1 MRKGFSFLVPM
12 FLLAVLSFST
22 CSTKEYIKLV
32 AIGDSL
38 TMGIQDAGLVK
49 DYQLNNFPYLIA
61 KQMGLDDS
69 LEQPYVTPPG
79 FGSPPFAEP
88 LKFENGR
95 IITTYLEEG
104 IGQLALLMKLLPLL
118 ENLSLERPYDN
129 LGVGGAWLHD
139 IRHTTSYDNSV
150 VPGNFLFDLVLR
162 NTFNPDFGNTT
173 VLQQAIELEPTI
185 VLLWIGNN
193 DILRAVMEGGDTSQI
208 TDSTEF
214 RNEFTLLLSDLQA
227 QTEAAVF
234 VANIPGHLAIMQILE
249 NIFQIVDGFQSNVP
263 VPVLFDTETI
273 LPINFGDPGS
283 LQYIPLLTVEGT
295 DVDPVEYFVQE
306 AIEGYLGQ
314 GLGIPTAD
322 DLLSMGLALDQDGAD
337 ALFLEIQSAMVDAG
351 VTMDTGVGVPF
362 TEDLT
367 ITESEFTDI
376 LTALAEFNVIL
387 QDVSFQFDVPLVDI
401 NHLWN
406 PENEG
411 AFGGY
416 SGAFVLDD
424 PENTVFSLDGVH
436 PNNLGHAII
445 ANAFI
450 DMINEELQMG
460 IPKLNPED
468 FKGQYAPYTGTGI
481 KRGSIQA
488 LTGVR
493 DFFIR

>member
-1 MRKGFSFLVPM
+1 M

-22 CSTKEYIKLV
+22 CSIKEENIKLV

-69 LEQPYVTPPG
+69 FEQPYVTPPG

-95 IITTYLEEG
+95 IIVTYLEEG

-139 IRHTTSYDNSV
+139 IRHTTSHNNSV

-162 NTFNPDFGNTT
+162 NIFNPDFGNTT
-173 VLQQAIELEPTI
+173 MLQQAIELKPTI

-214 RNEFTLLLSDLQA
+214 RNEFTSLLCDFQTH
-227 QTEAAVF
+227 TEATVF
-234 VANIPGHLAIMQILE
+234 VANIPGHLAIMHILD
-249 NIFQIVDGFQSNVP
+249 NIFQIVNGFQSNVP

-273 LPINFGDPGS
+273 LPINFGDAGS
-283 LQYIPLLTVEGT
+283 PPYIPLLTVEGT
-295 DVDPVEYFVQE
+295 VEDPVEYFVQE

-314 GLGIPTAD
+314 GLGIPNAD
-322 DLLSMGLALDQDGAD
+322 DLLSMGLAADQAGAD
-337 ALFLEIQSAMVDAG
+337 DLFLEIQDAMEAAG
-351 VTMDTGVGVPF
+351 VTMDTGVGIPF
-362 TEDLT
+362 TGDLT

-376 LTALAEFNVIL
+376 LTALAEFNVII
-387 QDVSFQFDVPLVDI
+387 QDVSSQLEYQ
-401 NHLWN
+401 N
-406 PENEG
+406 
-411 AFGGY
+411 
-416 SGAFVLDD
+416 
-424 PENTVFSLDGVH
+424 
-436 PNNLGHAII
+436 
-445 ANAFI
+445 
-450 DMINEELQMG
+450 
-460 IPKLNPED
+460 
-468 FKGQYAPYTGTGI
+468 
-481 KRGSIQA
+481 
-488 LTGVR
+488 
-493 DFFIR
+493 